1 MRYGLRVMH
10 FGPKEGM
17 EMRKVRRNIFVLSV
31 TLILTLSVSQF
42 GTATAAEKP
51 VSIGGSL
58 PLTGTFSATGK
69 WVERGYQFWAEEVN
83 AKGGLLGRPVKLV
96 IYDDRSDAKEAVSLA
111 EKAITV
117 DKVDLLLGG
126 YPGTACTAVMP
137 LAEKYKMV
145 YVSMGGHMKS
155 FSQGYTYS
163 FGSPPLMGEWWYL
176 GFFEWMKTIPA
187 DKRPR
192 RAAVYTMNNPIGV
205 SLMDSLYKGCKELGI
220 DLVIDEKYNLPLT
233 TADTMI
239 TKAKQMKADLLFANG
254 MFPDGVMTLRAC
266 KVLDYSPMAIV
277 QGIGSVIP
285 EWTKELGKDGDY
297 IFSGTSW
304 HYKLKYPGN
313 DKIIKTTKE
322 KFKEDEPPLYFG
334 FGYAWMQTLQQ
345 GVEGARGLDQIKIR
359 DWLKNNEVKTIAG
372 NFKFDEK
379 GLPRPFVYLTQ
390 VINGKVELI
399 WPSEM
404 RTQQPVYPKPP
415 WK

>member
-1 MRYGLRVMH
+1 
-10 FGPKEGM
+10 
-17 EMRKVRRNIFVLSV
+17 MRKRFSGNFLMLVVGLGVVFNLCQAME
-31 TLILTLSVSQF
+31 VSAQ
-42 GTATAAEKP
+42 EKP
-51 VSIGGSL
+51 IVIGGTL

-69 WVERGYQFWAEEVN
+69 WVEKGYQFWADEVN
-83 AKGGLLGRPVKLV
+83 AKGGVLKRPVKLI
-96 IYDDRSDAKEAVSLA
+96 IYDDKSDAKEAVSLL

-176 GFFEWMKTIPA
+176 GFFQWLATVPA
-187 DKRPR
+187 DKRPKK
-192 RAAVYTMNNPIGV
+192 AAVYTMNNPIGV
-205 SLMDSLYKGCKELGI
+205 SLMESIYKGCKDLGI
-220 DLVIDEKYNLPLT
+220 EIVIDEKYNLPLT
-233 TADTMI
+233 TADSMI

-266 KVLDYSPMAIV
+266 KVLGYSPLAIA

-297 IFSGTSW
+297 VFSGTSW

-313 DKIIKTTKE
+313 DKIIKAAKE
-322 KFKEDEPPLYFG
+322 KFNEEEPPLYFG

-345 GVEGARGLDQIKIR
+345 GVEGTQGLDQTKIR
-359 DWLKNNEVKTIAG
+359 DWFKSNEVKTIAG
-372 NFKFDEK
+372 NFRFDEK
-379 GLPRPFVYLTQ
+379 GLPKPFVYLTQ
-390 VINGKVELI
+390 VIDGKAELI
-399 WPSEM
+399 WPPDM
-404 RTQQPVYPKPP
+404 RTREPVYPKPA

>member
-1 MRYGLRVMH
+1 
-10 FGPKEGM
+10 
-17 EMRKVRRNIFVLSV
+17 MRKRFFKIILVLG
-31 TLILTLSVSQF
+31 ICLSIGLVLGQRSPSL
-42 GTATAAEKP
+42 AAEKP
-51 VSIGGSL
+51 IVIGGSL

-69 WVERGYQFWAEEVN
+69 WVEKGYQYWADEVN
-83 AKGGLLGRPVKLV
+83 AKGGILGRPVKLV
-96 IYDDRSDAKEAVSLA
+96 IYDDKSDAKEAVSLA
-111 EKAITV
+111 EKVITV

-137 LAEKYKMV
+137 VVEKYKMV
-145 YVSMGGHMKS
+145 YVSMGGHMRS
-155 FSQGYTYS
+155 FSQGYAYS

-176 GFFEWMKTIPA
+176 GFFEWMKTVPV
-187 DKRPR
+187 DKHPKK
-192 RAAVYTMNNPIGV
+192 AAVFTMNNPIGM

-220 DLVIDEKYNLPLT
+220 EIVIDEKYNLPLT

-239 TKAKQMKADLLFANG
+239 TKAKQMKADILFANG

-266 KVLDYSPMAIV
+266 KAIDYSPKAIV

-285 EWTKELGKDGDY
+285 EWTKELGKDGDFV
-297 IFSGTSW
+297 FSGTSW

-313 DKIIKTTKE
+313 DKIIKAAKE

-345 GVEGARGLDQIKIR
+345 GVGGAKSLDQMKIR
-359 DWLKNNEVKTIAG
+359 DWLKTNEVKTIAG

-379 GLPRPFVYLTQ
+379 GLPKPFVYLTQ
-390 VINGKVELI
+390 VISGNVELI
-399 WPSEM
+399 WPPDM
-404 RTQQPVYPKPP
+404 RTHEPVYTKPA

>member
-1 MRYGLRVMH
+1 
-10 FGPKEGM
+10 
-17 EMRKVRRNIFVLSV
+17 MRKRFSRNFLMLIVGLGLAF
-31 TLILTLSVSQF
+31 TLCQAIQVCAQ
-42 GTATAAEKP
+42 EKQI
-51 VSIGGSL
+51 VIGGTL

-69 WVERGYQFWAEEVN
+69 WVEKGYQFWAEEVN
-83 AKGGLLGRPVKLV
+83 AKGGVLGKPVKLI
-96 IYDDRSDAKEAVSLA
+96 IYDDKSDAKEAVSLL

-117 DKVDLLLGG
+117 DKVALLLGG

-176 GFFEWMKTIPA
+176 GLVQWLATISP
-187 DKRPR
+187 DKRPKK
-192 RAAVYTMNNPIGV
+192 AAVYTMNNPIGV
-205 SLMDSLYKGCKELGI
+205 SLMESLYKGCKDLGI
-220 DLVIDEKYNLPLT
+220 EIVIDEKYNLPLT
-233 TADTMI
+233 TADSMI

-266 KVLDYSPMAIV
+266 KVLGYSPLAIA

-297 IFSGTSW
+297 VFSGTSW

-313 DKIIKTTKE
+313 DKIIKAAKE
-322 KFKEDEPPLYFG
+322 KFNEEEPPLYFG

-345 GVEGARGLDQIKIR
+345 GVEGAQGLDQTKIR
-359 DWLKNNEVKTIAG
+359 DWFKSNEVKTIAG

-379 GLPRPFVYLTQ
+379 GLPKPFVYLTQ
-390 VINGKVELI
+390 VIDGKAELI
-399 WPSEM
+399 WPPDM
-404 RTQQPVYPKPP
+404 RTREAVYPKPA

>member
-1 MRYGLRVMH
+1 MRNRFSGSFPMLIVGLGLA
-10 FGPKEGM
+10 F
-17 EMRKVRRNIFVLSV
+17 
-31 TLILTLSVSQF
+31 ILCQAMQVSAQ
-42 GTATAAEKP
+42 EKP
-51 VSIGGSL
+51 IVIGGTL

-69 WVERGYQFWAEEVN
+69 WVEKGYQFWADEVN
-83 AKGGLLGRPVKLV
+83 AKGGVLKRPVKLI
-96 IYDDRSDAKEAVSLA
+96 IYDDKSDAKEAVSLL

-176 GFFEWMKTIPA
+176 GFFQWLATVPA
-187 DKRPR
+187 DKRPKM
-192 RAAVYTMNNPIGV
+192 AAVYTMNNPIGV
-205 SLMDSLYKGCKELGI
+205 SLMESIYKGCKDLGI
-220 DLVIDEKYNLPLT
+220 EIVIDEKYNLPLT
-233 TADTMI
+233 TADSMI

-266 KVLDYSPMAIV
+266 KTLGYSPLAIA

-297 IFSGTSW
+297 VFSGTSW

-313 DKIIKTTKE
+313 DKIIKAAKE
-322 KFKEDEPPLYFG
+322 KFNEEEPPLYFG

-345 GVEGARGLDQIKIR
+345 GVEGAQGLDQTKIR
-359 DWLKNNEVKTIAG
+359 DWFKSNEVKTIAG

-379 GLPRPFVYLTQ
+379 GLPKPFVYLTQ
-390 VINGKVELI
+390 VIDGKAELI
-399 WPSEM
+399 WPPDM
-404 RTQQPVYPKPP
+404 RTREAVYPKPA

>member
-1 MRYGLRVMH
+1 
-10 FGPKEGM
+10 
-17 EMRKVRRNIFVLSV
+17 MRKRFSRNFLMLIVGLGLAF
-31 TLILTLSVSQF
+31 TLCQAIQVCAQ
-42 GTATAAEKP
+42 EKQI
-51 VSIGGSL
+51 VIGGTL

-69 WVERGYQFWAEEVN
+69 WVEKGYQFWAEEVN
-83 AKGGLLGRPVKLV
+83 AKGGVLGKPVKLI
-96 IYDDRSDAKEAVSLA
+96 IYDDKSDAKEAVSLL

-117 DKVDLLLGG
+117 DKVALLLGG

-176 GFFEWMKTIPA
+176 GLVQWLATISP
-187 DKRPR
+187 DKRPKK
-192 RAAVYTMNNPIGV
+192 AAVYTMNNPIGV
-205 SLMDSLYKGCKELGI
+205 SLMESLYKGCKDLGI
-220 DLVIDEKYNLPLT
+220 EIVIDEKYNLPLT
-233 TADTMI
+233 TADSMI

-266 KVLDYSPMAIV
+266 KVLGYSPLAIA

-297 IFSGTSW
+297 VFSGTSW

-313 DKIIKTTKE
+313 DKIIKAAKE
-322 KFKEDEPPLYFG
+322 KFNEEEPPLYFG

-345 GVEGARGLDQIKIR
+345 GVEGAQGLDQTKIR
-359 DWLKNNEVKTIAG
+359 DWFKSNEVKTIAG

-379 GLPRPFVYLTQ
+379 GLPKPFVYLTQ
-390 VINGKVELI
+390 VIDGKAELI
-399 WPSEM
+399 WPPDM
-404 RTQQPVYPKPP
+404 RTREPVYPKPA

>member
-1 MRYGLRVMH
+1 
-10 FGPKEGM
+10 
-17 EMRKVRRNIFVLSV
+17 MRKRFFRNFLMLIVGLGLAF
-31 TLILTLSVSQF
+31 TLCQAMQVCAQ
-42 GTATAAEKP
+42 EKQI
-51 VSIGGSL
+51 VIGGTL

-69 WVERGYQFWAEEVN
+69 WVEKGYQFWAEEVN
-83 AKGGLLGRPVKLV
+83 AKGGVLGKPVKLI
-96 IYDDRSDAKEAVSLA
+96 IYDDKSDAKEAVSLL

-176 GFFEWMKTIPA
+176 GLVQWLATIPA
-187 DKRPR
+187 DKRPKK
-192 RAAVYTMNNPIGV
+192 AAVYTMNNPIGV
-205 SLMDSLYKGCKELGI
+205 SLMESLYKGCKDLGI
-220 DLVIDEKYNLPLT
+220 EIVIDEKYNLPLT
-233 TADTMI
+233 TADSMI

-266 KVLDYSPMAIV
+266 KVLGYSPLAIA

-297 IFSGTSW
+297 VFSGTSW

-313 DKIIKTTKE
+313 DKIIKAAKE
-322 KFKEDEPPLYFG
+322 KFNEEEPPLYFG

-345 GVEGARGLDQIKIR
+345 GVEGAQGLDQTKIR
-359 DWLKNNEVKTIAG
+359 DWFKANEVKTIAG

-379 GLPRPFVYLTQ
+379 GLPKPFVYLTQ
-390 VINGKVELI
+390 VIDGKAELI
-399 WPSEM
+399 WPPDM
-404 RTQQPVYPKPP
+404 RTREAVYPKPA

>member
-1 MRYGLRVMH
+1 
-10 FGPKEGM
+10 
-17 EMRKVRRNIFVLSV
+17 MRKRFFRNFLMLIVGLGLAF
-31 TLILTLSVSQF
+31 TLCQAMQVCAQ
-42 GTATAAEKP
+42 EKQI
-51 VSIGGSL
+51 VIGGTL

-69 WVERGYQFWAEEVN
+69 WVEKGYQFWAEEVN
-83 AKGGLLGRPVKLV
+83 AKGGVLGKPVKLI
-96 IYDDRSDAKEAVSLA
+96 IYDDKSDAKEAVSLL

-176 GFFEWMKTIPA
+176 GLVQWLATIPA
-187 DKRPR
+187 DKRPKK
-192 RAAVYTMNNPIGV
+192 AAVYTMNNPIGV
-205 SLMDSLYKGCKELGI
+205 SLMESLYKGCKDLGI
-220 DLVIDEKYNLPLT
+220 EIVIDEKYNLPLT
-233 TADTMI
+233 TADSMI

-266 KVLDYSPMAIV
+266 KVLGYSPLAIA

-297 IFSGTSW
+297 VFSGTSW

-313 DKIIKTTKE
+313 DKIIKAAKE
-322 KFKEDEPPLYFG
+322 KFNEEEPPLYFG

-345 GVEGARGLDQIKIR
+345 GVEGAQGLDQTKIR
-359 DWLKNNEVKTIAG
+359 DWFKANEVKTIAG

-379 GLPRPFVYLTQ
+379 GLPKPFVYLTQ
-390 VINGKVELI
+390 VIDGKAELI
-399 WPSEM
+399 WPPDM
-404 RTQQPVYPKPP
+404 RTREPVYPKPA

>member
-1 MRYGLRVMH
+1 MRTRFSGNFLMLVVGLGVV
-10 FGPKEGM
+10 F
-17 EMRKVRRNIFVLSV
+17 
-31 TLILTLSVSQF
+31 ILCQAMGVSAQ
-42 GTATAAEKP
+42 EKP
-51 VSIGGSL
+51 IVIGGTL

-69 WVERGYQFWAEEVN
+69 WVEKGYQFWADEVN
-83 AKGGLLGRPVKLV
+83 AKGGVLKRPVKLI
-96 IYDDRSDAKEAVSLA
+96 IYDDKSDAKEAVSLL

-176 GFFEWMKTIPA
+176 GFFQWLATVPA
-187 DKRPR
+187 DKRPKK
-192 RAAVYTMNNPIGV
+192 AAVYTMNNPIGV
-205 SLMDSLYKGCKELGI
+205 SLMESIYKGCKDLGI
-220 DLVIDEKYNLPLT
+220 EIVIDEKYNLPLT
-233 TADTMI
+233 TADAMI

-266 KVLDYSPMAIV
+266 KVLGYSPLAIA

-285 EWTKELGKDGDY
+285 EWTKELGKDGDCV
-297 IFSGTSW
+297 FSGTSW

-313 DKIIKTTKE
+313 DKIIKAAKE
-322 KFKEDEPPLYFG
+322 KFNEEEPPLYFG

-345 GVEGARGLDQIKIR
+345 GVEGAQGLDQTKIR
-359 DWLKNNEVKTIAG
+359 DWFKSNEVKTIAG
-372 NFKFDEK
+372 NFRFDEK
-379 GLPRPFVYLTQ
+379 GLPKPFVYLTQ
-390 VINGKVELI
+390 VIDGKAELI
-399 WPSEM
+399 WPPDM
-404 RTQQPVYPKPP
+404 RTREPVYPKPA

>member
-1 MRYGLRVMH
+1 MRERFSGNFLMLLVGLGVV
-10 FGPKEGM
+10 F
-17 EMRKVRRNIFVLSV
+17 
-31 TLILTLSVSQF
+31 TLCQAMGVSAQ
-42 GTATAAEKP
+42 EKP
-51 VSIGGSL
+51 IVIGGTL

-69 WVERGYQFWAEEVN
+69 WVEKGYQFWADEVN
-83 AKGGLLGRPVKLV
+83 AKGGVLRRPVKLI
-96 IYDDRSDAKEAVSLA
+96 IYDDKSDAKEAVSLL

-176 GFFEWMKTIPA
+176 GFFQWLATVPA
-187 DKRPR
+187 DKRPKK
-192 RAAVYTMNNPIGV
+192 AAVYTMNNPIGV
-205 SLMDSLYKGCKELGI
+205 SLMESIYKGCKDLGI
-220 DLVIDEKYNLPLT
+220 EIVIDEKYNLPLT
-233 TADTMI
+233 TADSMI

-266 KVLDYSPMAIV
+266 KVLGYSPLAIA

-285 EWTKELGKDGDY
+285 EWTKELGKDGDCV
-297 IFSGTSW
+297 FSGTSW

-313 DKIIKTTKE
+313 DKIIKAAKE
-322 KFKEDEPPLYFG
+322 KFNEEEPPLYFG

-345 GVEGARGLDQIKIR
+345 GVEGAQGLDQTKIR
-359 DWLKNNEVKTIAG
+359 DWFKSNEVKTIAG
-372 NFKFDEK
+372 NFRFDEK
-379 GLPRPFVYLTQ
+379 GLPKPFVYLTQ
-390 VINGKVELI
+390 VIDGKAELI
-399 WPSEM
+399 WPPDM
-404 RTQQPVYPKPP
+404 RTREPVYPKPA

>member
-1 MRYGLRVMH
+1 MSREFLKGIGVLVSIVCM
-10 FGPKEGM
+10 
-17 EMRKVRRNIFVLSV
+17 VFVLVHGGPSM
-31 TLILTLSVSQF
+31 
-42 GTATAAEKP
+42 AAEKP
-51 VSIGGSL
+51 LVIGGSL

-69 WVERGYQFWAEEVN
+69 WVERGYQYWAEEIN
-83 AKGGLLGRPVKLV
+83 AKGGLLGRPVKLL
-96 IYDDRSDAKEAVSLA
+96 IYDDKSDAKEAVSLA

-137 LAEKYKMV
+137 VAEKYKMV

-176 GFFEWMKTIPA
+176 GFFEWMKTVPA
-187 DKRPR
+187 ADRPKK
-192 RAAVYTMNNPIGV
+192 AAVYTMNNPIGMA
-205 SLMDSLYKGCKELGI
+205 LMDSLYKGCKDLGI
-220 DLVIDEKYNLPLT
+220 EIVIDEKYNLPLT

-266 KVLDYSPMAIV
+266 KALGYTPKAIV

-285 EWTKELGKDGDY
+285 EWSKELGKDGDF

-304 HYKLKYPGN
+304 HHKLKYPGN
-313 DKIIKTTKE
+313 DRINKVAKE
-322 KFKEDEPPLYFG
+322 KFNENEAPLYFG
-334 FGYAWMQTLQQ
+334 FGYAWMQTLEQAVQ
-345 GVEGARGLDQIKIR
+345 GAKSLDQTKIK
-359 DWLKNNEVKTIAG
+359 DWLKTNEVKTIAG
-372 NFKFDEK
+372 NFKFDDK
-379 GLPRPFVYLTQ
+379 GLPSPFVYLTQ
-390 VINGKVELI
+390 VIDGNVELI
-399 WPSEM
+399 WPKDM
-404 RTQQPVYPKPP
+404 RTHEPVYPKPA

>member
-1 MRYGLRVMH
+1 MRNRFSGSFPMLIVGLGLA
-10 FGPKEGM
+10 F
-17 EMRKVRRNIFVLSV
+17 
-31 TLILTLSVSQF
+31 ILCQAMQVSAQ
-42 GTATAAEKP
+42 EKP
-51 VSIGGSL
+51 IVIGGTL

-69 WVERGYQFWAEEVN
+69 WVEKGYQFWADEVN
-83 AKGGLLGRPVKLV
+83 AKGGVLRRPVKLI
-96 IYDDRSDAKEAVSLA
+96 IYDDKSDAKEAVSLL

-176 GFFEWMKTIPA
+176 GFFQWLATVPA
-187 DKRPR
+187 DKRPKK
-192 RAAVYTMNNPIGV
+192 AAVYTMNNPIGV
-205 SLMDSLYKGCKELGI
+205 SLMESIYKGCKDLGI
-220 DLVIDEKYNLPLT
+220 EIVIDEKYNLPLT
-233 TADTMI
+233 TADSMI

-266 KVLDYSPMAIV
+266 KVLGYSPLAIA

-285 EWTKELGKDGDY
+285 EWTKELGKDGDGV
-297 IFSGTSW
+297 FSGTSW

-313 DKIIKTTKE
+313 DKIIKAAKE
-322 KFKEDEPPLYFG
+322 KFNEEEPPLYFG

-345 GVEGARGLDQIKIR
+345 GVEGTQGLDQTKIR
-359 DWLKNNEVKTIAG
+359 DWFKSNEVKTIAG
-372 NFKFDEK
+372 NFRFDEK
-379 GLPRPFVYLTQ
+379 GLPKPFVYLTQ
-390 VINGKVELI
+390 VIDGKAELI
-399 WPSEM
+399 WPPDM
-404 RTQQPVYPKPP
+404 RTREPVYPKPA

>member
-1 MRYGLRVMH
+1 
-10 FGPKEGM
+10 
-17 EMRKVRRNIFVLSV
+17 MRKSFSGRFLVLMVSLGFAF
-31 TLILTLSVSQF
+31 TLCQVMQVSAQ
-42 GTATAAEKP
+42 EKP
-51 VSIGGSL
+51 IVIGGTL

-69 WVERGYQFWAEEVN
+69 WVEKGYQFWADEVN
-83 AKGGLLGRPVKLV
+83 AKGGILGRPVKLI
-96 IYDDRSDAKEAVSLA
+96 IYDDKSDAKEAVSLL

-176 GFFEWMKTIPA
+176 GFFQWLATVPA
-187 DKRPR
+187 DKRPKM
-192 RAAVYTMNNPIGV
+192 AAVYTMNNPIGV
-205 SLMDSLYKGCKELGI
+205 SLMESIYKGCKDLGI
-220 DLVIDEKYNLPLT
+220 EIVIDEKYNLPLT
-233 TADTMI
+233 TADSMI

-266 KVLDYSPMAIV
+266 KTLGYSPLAIA

-297 IFSGTSW
+297 VFSGTSW

-313 DKIIKTTKE
+313 DKIIKAAKE
-322 KFKEDEPPLYFG
+322 KFNEEEPPLYFG

-345 GVEGARGLDQIKIR
+345 GVEGAQGLDQTKIR
-359 DWLKNNEVKTIAG
+359 DWFKANEVKTIAG

-379 GLPRPFVYLTQ
+379 GLPKPFVYLTQ
-390 VINGKVELI
+390 VIDGKAELI
-399 WPSEM
+399 WPPDM
-404 RTQQPVYPKPP
+404 RTREAVYPKPA

>member
-1 MRYGLRVMH
+1 
-10 FGPKEGM
+10 
-17 EMRKVRRNIFVLSV
+17 MRKRFSRNFLMLIVGLGLAF
-31 TLILTLSVSQF
+31 TLCQAIQVCAQ
-42 GTATAAEKP
+42 EKQI
-51 VSIGGSL
+51 VIGGTL

-69 WVERGYQFWAEEVN
+69 WVEKGYQFWAEEVN
-83 AKGGLLGRPVKLV
+83 AKGGVLGKPVKLI
-96 IYDDRSDAKEAVSLA
+96 IYDDKSDAKEAVSLL

-176 GFFEWMKTIPA
+176 GLVQWLATISP
-187 DKRPR
+187 DKRPKK
-192 RAAVYTMNNPIGV
+192 AAVYTMNNPIGV
-205 SLMDSLYKGCKELGI
+205 SLMESLYKGCKDLGI
-220 DLVIDEKYNLPLT
+220 EIVIDEKYNLPLT
-233 TADTMI
+233 TADSMI

-266 KVLDYSPMAIV
+266 KVLGYSPLAIA

-297 IFSGTSW
+297 VFSGTSW

-313 DKIIKTTKE
+313 DKIIKAAKE
-322 KFKEDEPPLYFG
+322 KFNEEEPPLYFG

-345 GVEGARGLDQIKIR
+345 GVEGAQGLDQTKIR
-359 DWLKNNEVKTIAG
+359 DWFKSNEVKTIAG

-379 GLPRPFVYLTQ
+379 GLPKPFVYLTQ
-390 VINGKVELI
+390 VIDGKAELI
-399 WPSEM
+399 WPPDM
-404 RTQQPVYPKPP
+404 RTREPVYPKPA

>member
-1 MRYGLRVMH
+1 MRTRFSGTSFLLAAAILFTGCYLLPYGSL
-10 FGPKEGM
+10 
-17 EMRKVRRNIFVLSV
+17 
-31 TLILTLSVSQF
+31 
-42 GTATAAEKP
+42 AAEKP
-51 VSIGGSL
+51 IVIGGSL

-69 WVERGYQFWAEEVN
+69 WVERGYQFWADDVN
-83 AKGGLLGRPVKLV
+83 GRGGVLGRPVKLL
-96 IYDDRSDAKEAVSLA
+96 IYDDKSDAKEAVNLA

-137 LAEKYKMV
+137 VAEKYKMV

-155 FSQGYTYS
+155 FSQGYIYS

-176 GFFEWMKTIPA
+176 GFIEWMKTVPA
-187 DKRPR
+187 DQRPK
-192 RAAVYTMNNPIGV
+192 RAAVFTMNNPIGI
-205 SLMDSLYKGCKELGI
+205 SLMDSLHKGCKELGI
-220 DLVIDEKYNLPLT
+220 EIAIDEKYNLPLT

-254 MFPDGVMTLRAC
+254 MFPDGVMTLRTC
-266 KVLDYSPMAIV
+266 KALDYSPKAIV

-285 EWTKELGKDGDY
+285 EWTKELGKDGDFV
-297 IFSGTSW
+297 FSGTSW

-313 DKIIKTTKE
+313 DKIIQAAKE

-345 GVEGARGLDQIKIR
+345 AVEGAKTLDQTRIR
-359 DWLKNNEVKTIAG
+359 DWLRMNEAKTIAG
-372 NFKFDEK
+372 NFRFDEK
-379 GLPRPFVYLTQ
+379 GLPKPFIYLTQ

-399 WPSEM
+399 WPPDM
-404 RTQQPVYPKPP
+404 RSHEPIYPKPA